1 MKLLMAVLLSSAVL
15 LTAVTAHAFA
25 VYNHVNHQVKVFSD
39 SGSAIGGFIVPSNGV
54 HNGEPGSG
62 LKHAWVQWTVHQ
74 TENHYSPKFNIPDG
88 GFIRIYENEV
98 KIYDRHDRHLRTKGI
113 TCEGCLSSGGG
124 N

>member
-1 MKLLMAVLLSSAVL
+1 MKRLPALFLCLAVLLLAG
-15 LTAVTAHAFA
+15 TAHAYA
-25 VYNHVNHQVKVFSD
+25 IYNHVNHQVKVYAD
-39 SGSAIGGFIVPSNGV
+39 NGSAIEGFIVPSNGV

-98 KIYDRHDRHLRTKGI
+98 KIYDRHNKHLRSKGI
-113 TCEGCLSSGGG
+113 TCEGCLSSGSG